1 MAEPLVQSKSE
12 PISEIQKVTT
22 VTNPVGQKNVTGT
35 QINPATEDTLAAQL
49 NITLSAFR
57 DAIVNA
63 TTPKDLLAIFNQL
76 ASTLS
81 RNTAQWGGTALTGR
95 DISLDLAKLDIAL
108 SALRDALRGASTKDF
123 TTLET
128 DIESILAKL
137 DVALSTRATEATVAK
152 LMPTVVTKYAVS
164 LTSANTEYSQ
174 ALPAN
179 TKKFRIHLR
188 DFSEF
193 RLAYVTG
200 KVATPTDPYETIPA
214 GSEKYEDGLNIAS
227 LTLYFA
233 SSIAE
238 KTAEVEAWS

>member
-12 PISEIQKVTT
+12 PISEVQKVTT

-35 QINPATEDTLAAQL
+35 QINPATEDT
-49 NITLSAFR
+49 
-57 DAIVNA
+57 
-63 TTPKDLLAIFNQL
+63 
-76 ASTLS
+76 
-81 RNTAQWGGTALTGR
+81 
-95 DISLDLAKLDIAL
+95 
-108 SALRDALRGASTKDF
+108 
-123 TTLET
+123 
-128 DIESILAKL
+128 
-137 DVALSTRATEATVAK
+137 VAK
-152 LMPTVVTKYAVS
+152 LMPATPTKYALS

-174 ALPAN
+174 ALPTN

-200 KVATPTDPYETIPA
+200 KVATPTDPYETVPA